1 MSSDPVLTKTKR
13 LVSKAVLTIDGV
25 SGVGLPAQ
33 GLTIYLEKDEPGVRK
48 RVAIALAKLRLTT
61 PVRWEVTGR
70 LKAR

>member
-33 GLTIYLEKDEPGVRK
+33 GLTIYLDKDEPGVRQ
-48 RVAIALAKLRLTT
+48 RVTKALVKLRLTT
-61 PVRWEVTGR
+61 PIHWEVTGR